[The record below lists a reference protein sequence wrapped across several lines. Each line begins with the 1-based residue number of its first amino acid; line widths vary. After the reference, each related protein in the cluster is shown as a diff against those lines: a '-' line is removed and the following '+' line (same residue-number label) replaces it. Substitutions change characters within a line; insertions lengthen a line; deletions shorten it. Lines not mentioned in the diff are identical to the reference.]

1 MAVFPLFVDLKGKP
15 CVVIG
20 GGEVAARK
28 VEILLRFEADI
39 WVIAPKVSQSIT
51 SLCENGFL
59 KIKRKKYSKEDLEGA
74 ALVIAATSSNEV
86 NEQVYNEAK
95 ARNLPINVVDDPDKC
110 SFIFPSVVKRGDLVI
125 GISTSGSYPALSKK
139 IRKLTEELFTE
150 EYSDI
155 LDLLA
160 DFRLRVRN
168 SNLES
173 HERAAVL
180 KKTIEDFYS
189 NGVITAEA
197 LSIII
202 EKYNI
207 LINDGGT

>member
-189 NGVITAEA
+189 NGVITAGA